1 MAKAIAKMVNSTN
14 ETDLTDDETIDE
26 GAGKVI
32 GEDGDEDV
40 GLGIVDDDEVGDLV
54 GAVGEGV
61 GVGSRVTATHLVTLL
76 QLVMSLLITL
86 LAQKKKK
93 VE

>member
-40 GLGIVDDDEVGDLV
+40 GLGAVDDEVGD
-54 GAVGEGV
+54 
-61 GVGSRVTATHLVTLL
+61 
-76 QLVMSLLITL
+76 
-86 LAQKKKK
+86 
-93 VE
+93 